1 MVERRFT
8 QFVRV
13 PPCEILVFLM
23 NFIFF
28 GKTRQLYGVKSI
40 LPFSKLIIGRS
51 QVFLTQSYVYL
62 PRYTQIRDRRA
73 QCGLTASWVGCNGKK
88 KIVQRDPNMKF
99 EAEMR
104 GFLVAASREDHR
116 RPNFCRGWFLSVVAI
131 FAWRGGCSTVLGHF
145 ASFEIWGGCGI

>member
-1 MVERRFT
+1 M
-8 QFVRV
+8 
-13 PPCEILVFLM
+13 
-23 NFIFF
+23 
-28 GKTRQLYGVKSI
+28 
-40 LPFSKLIIGRS
+40 
-51 QVFLTQSYVYL
+51 YL

-73 QCGLTASWVGCNGKK
+73 QCGLTASWVRLQWKK

-131 FAWRGGCSTVLGHF
+131 FAWRGVCSTVLGHF
-145 ASFEIWGGCGI
+145 ASFEIWGGCGISLSGIFLHAPKVLDFHGNSIKSAFGAWEEIHQSKRLEWRKQSKKSFLYGH